1 MIGLDRFHA
10 DLRAVMVKEPFFKSF
25 EIRVEGGEL
34 SFDVRSNATVVC
46 DGNGGNYKFFVD
58 IHAAADKVLNRQHR

>member
-1 MIGLDRFHA
+1 MQTSEQLWSKSHF
-10 DLRAVMVKEPFFKSF
+10 LRVLRS
-25 EIRVEGGEL
+25 EL
-34 SFDVRSNATVVC
+34 KVANFLLYGRSNATVVC